1 MSDANNSGRHFSHRL
16 GIFANFAVVGGI
28 IFLGVEIR
36 QNSQMMKAQIR
47 SDLTQS
53 VIAQIEIGM
62 RPEVAAAQLR
72 RANGED
78 ALPEDQYFLDSYVRA
93 LLRGWENS
101 FYQYRMGLFDRAE
114 YEADLRVLEAVMQT
128 ALYVNFW
135 DRYGGQFSDEFRQT
149 VEGLKPDLR

>member
-1 MSDANNSGRHFSHRL
+1 MLEASNSGRGFSHWL
-16 GIFANFAVVGGI
+16 SIFANLAVVGGI

-36 QNSQMMKAQIR
+36 QNSKMMKAQIR
-47 SDLTQS
+47 SDLAQS

-62 RPEVAAAQLR
+62 RPEVAAAQIR
-72 RANGED
+72 QANGED
-78 ALPEDQYFLDSYVRA
+78 ALPEDQYFLDLYVRA

-101 FYQYRMGLFDRAE
+101 FYQYRMDLFDRAE

-128 ALYVNFW
+128 ALYINFW
-135 DRYGGQFSDEFRQT
+135 DRYGGQFSDEFQQT

>member
-1 MSDANNSGRHFSHRL
+1 MSDANNSGRNFSHRL